1 MKNIKHMQ
9 KELGITELLN
19 EEEMLGEPEE
29 EIIFSDEEMEVI
41 EDEEQQ
47 DQRTY

>member
-29 EIIFSDEEMEVI
+29 EIVFSDEEMEVI
-41 EDEEQQ
+41 EDEKQQ
-47 DQRTY
+47 DQRTN